1 MIKMEESTA
10 LRIEDEFHNINLNL
24 MELIKVLKNKQ
35 EAPKQ
40 SFISVDCFRTDY
52 GTTGGPMSVK

>member
-1 MIKMEESTA
+1 MEESTA
-10 LRIEDEFHNINLNL
+10 LRIEDELHNINLNL
-24 MELIKVLKNKQ
+24 MELIEVLKNKQ

-40 SFISVDCFRTDY
+40 SSSISIGCIRTDY